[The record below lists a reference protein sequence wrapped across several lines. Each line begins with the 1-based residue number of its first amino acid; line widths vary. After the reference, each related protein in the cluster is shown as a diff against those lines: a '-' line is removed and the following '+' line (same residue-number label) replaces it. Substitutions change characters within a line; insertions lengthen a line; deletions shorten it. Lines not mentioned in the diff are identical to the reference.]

1 MLGRLGFD
9 TKWIGWIKECLESS
23 NLSIL
28 VNESPTMEFKP
39 EKELRQGD
47 PLALFLYLIATKGLA
62 GGDEIGNG

>member
-1 MLGRLGFD
+1 
-9 TKWIGWIKECLESS
+9 
-23 NLSIL
+23 
-28 VNESPTMEFKP
+28 MEFKP